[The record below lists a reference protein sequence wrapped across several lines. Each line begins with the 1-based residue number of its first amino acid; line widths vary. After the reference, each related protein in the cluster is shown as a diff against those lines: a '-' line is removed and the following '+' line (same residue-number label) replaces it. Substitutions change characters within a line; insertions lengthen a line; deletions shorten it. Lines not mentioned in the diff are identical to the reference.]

1 MAEKTLSW
9 RYPNA
14 ADFGPNSVRCRKQ
27 RARCIALTALGR
39 CTIIEFC
46 DGLMKTIIGIA
57 FLASF
62 GLVAAAQAARAQ
74 NTSPASSTPVAPKT
88 ADSSRNPASTSAN
101 PGEQGA
107 RGDVYYYFTMGH
119 GDEQQYELTGR
130 AELAMQGIEG
140 YKKALELA
148 PASPVIRERLA
159 GIYANSPRLR
169 RRLEQGPHKLER

>member
-14 ADFGPNSVRCRKQ
+14 ADLRPNSVRCRKQ
-27 RARCIALTALGR
+27 RARGIALTALGR

-130 AELAMQGIEG
+130 AELATQAIEA

-148 PASPVIRERLA
+148 PASPVIRERLGGRYGQAPRA
-159 GIYANSPRLR
+159 GENR
-169 RRLEQGPHKLER
+169 GDGG